1 MKRNAIRLRDKRP
14 EEKNIFTFLKT
25 FIILYGVCVFIVQLD
40 ILEPQVILCSMI
52 KLYEKIPS

>member
-1 MKRNAIRLRDKRP
+1 MKRNAIRLSDKRP

-52 KLYEKIPS
+52 KLY

>member
-1 MKRNAIRLRDKRP
+1 MKRNAIRLSDKRP

-40 ILEPQVILCSMI
+40 ILEPQVILYSMI